1 MMKNNKVINY
11 LIIILFGVMIF
22 FKVYNNQLFI
32 EYNNLICYIC
42 IVIVLLSSIY
52 FTFKFKFLQFNI
64 FKMVSAIRSCSSND
78 IKALFMSM
86 GAKIGVGSI
95 VGISLAVYISGPGVI
110 FWVWIISLLSSILT
124 YCESYLGVMYKD
136 KNHGG
141 VFYYISNGL
150 NNRNLAVIYTIIL
163 IFVYAV
169 GFIGIQSNT
178 IVKSFS
184 HVINI
189 NKYIVI
195 FILMFSICVI
205 IFNDIKAIINFM
217 AKLVPVMCFL
227 YLILGIFIIFSNFDS
242 LGYVFGT
249 IIEDGL
255 KWDRFIYGI
264 IITGLQR
271 GIFATESGIGTSS
284 IASSISSND
293 KKSQGL
299 FQVMGVHFIS
309 LVIITITGFIIV
321 LRDYNYVGSINGVE
335 IVFDIFS
342 HYYGFFGKSSL
353 CIIIILFAISTIVS
367 GYYYSIKGLE
377 FLFDGISSSGYLFI
391 KVLVILLVF
400 MGGVVDSTIIW
411 STIDTLILFLL
422 IINIYAIVCLRKLI
436 SS

>member
-189 NKYIVI
+189 NKYIV
-195 FILMFSICVI
+195 L
-205 IFNDIKAIINFM
+205 
-217 AKLVPVMCFL
+217 FL
-227 YLILGIFIIFSNFDS
+227 
-242 LGYVFGT
+242 
-249 IIEDGL
+249 
-255 KWDRFIYGI
+255 
-264 IITGLQR
+264 
-271 GIFATESGIGTSS
+271 
-284 IASSISSND
+284 
-293 KKSQGL
+293 
-299 FQVMGVHFIS
+299 
-309 LVIITITGFIIV
+309 
-321 LRDYNYVGSINGVE
+321 
-335 IVFDIFS
+335 
-342 HYYGFFGKSSL
+342 
-353 CIIIILFAISTIVS
+353 C
-367 GYYYSIKGLE
+367 
-377 FLFDGISSSGYLFI
+377 
-391 KVLVILLVF
+391 LVF
-400 MGGVVDSTIIW
+400 VSSFLM
-411 STIDTLILFLL
+411 ILRL
-422 IINIYAIVCLRKLI
+422 
-436 SS
+436 